1 MKTDN
6 LIQNIV
12 AFAILVTLFL
22 IGFTWIIFD
31 FSKSPTSLKDSLTIV
46 STLFGGVA
54 TLTAA
59 YIASKLFNDWTEQEE
74 YYQKKECINKVIE
87 ISETFNKIINSMK
100 LPCALFASKRMSK
113 PEFTNILLKV
123 YSEVNDEKSNLLN
136 NINHLSL
143 IKNKNFSSESLFT
156 ETKLECNKLI
166 DKIHDT
172 LLNINKLEQDSKEFE
187 ELKAIMEDLK
197 KYLNSKLIKIL
208 KTDLRHQ

>member
-74 YYQKKECINKVIE
+74 YYQKKN
-87 ISETFNKIINSMK
+87 
-100 LPCALFASKRMSK
+100 ALTR
-113 PEFTNILLKV
+113 LLK
-123 YSEVNDEKSNLLN
+123 YPKHSIK
-136 NINHLSL
+136 SL
-143 IKNKNFSSESLFT
+143 I
-156 ETKLECNKLI
+156 
-166 DKIHDT
+166 
-172 LLNINKLEQDSKEFE
+172 
-187 ELKAIMEDLK
+187 A
-197 KYLNSKLIKIL
+197 
-208 KTDLRHQ
+208 